1 MGAENGE
8 KSASVRLTTWKE
20 IATFLGRDERTVKRW
35 EESRGLPVRR
45 VPGSGRASVF
55 AYAHELQAWLD
66 GAQDPAPPPEA
77 ASPKSRLPWVAA
89 VLAIMLLATGAAIL
103 FWNRTAAPSARTS
116 HDPVAVALYR
126 SGLHA
131 WQTRTPSGLA
141 RAVTDF
147 NAAIMRDPTYAQAY
161 EGLAE
166 TYNLMREYTSMPA
179 DEAYAKA
186 RDAATRAIALDPSLA
201 GAHAALAFV
210 DFYWLRKVPDARR
223 EFARAVELD
232 PKNAEA
238 RHWYATFLM
247 TVGEFDAA
255 LREIEKAS
263 ELDSESSAILSDKG
277 LILYYAGRT
286 GDALKLLAQMETDQ
300 PELAS
305 PPFYLSVIDLVRGD
319 NESHLREMKH
329 HAVVTHDAG
338 EAALAVAGA
347 KGLAQSGRAGML
359 SGELSARLDAYAKG
373 KGDAYWL
380 AQTYALL
387 GDRSHALLS
396 LAVSVS
402 RREPETIAIKIDP
415 ALSSLKGEPQFFKLR
430 TAAGF

>member
-1 MGAENGE
+1 
-8 KSASVRLTTWKE
+8 L
-20 IATFLGRDERTVKRW
+20 
-35 EESRGLPVRR
+35 
-45 VPGSGRASVF
+45 
-55 AYAHELQAWLD
+55 
-66 GAQDPAPPPEA
+66 A
-77 ASPKSRLPWVAA
+77 AAA
-89 VLAIMLLATGAAIL
+89 VLILLGAAIWL
-103 FWNRTAAPSARTS
+103 LKFQTRPQPEQVR
-116 HDPVAVALYR
+116 DPAAVALYR
-126 SGLHA
+126 SGLHE

-141 RAVTDF
+141 RAVKDF
-147 NAAIMRDPTYAQAY
+147 NAAVTRDPTYAQAY

-166 TYNLMREYTSMPA
+166 TYNLMREYTPMPA

-186 RDAATRAIALDPSLA
+186 RDAATHAIALDPSLA

-232 PKNAEA
+232 PKSAEA
-238 RHWYATFLM
+238 HHWYATFLM

-263 ELDSESSAILSDKG
+263 DLDSESSAILSDKG

-286 GDALKLLAQMETDQ
+286 GDAVKLLAQMETDQ

-319 NESHLREMKH
+319 NEGHLREMNR
-329 HAVVTHDAG
+329 HAAVTHDAR
-338 EAALAVAGA
+338 EAVLTAAGA
-347 KGLAQSGRAGML
+347 KGFAQGGRTGML
-359 SGELSARLDAYAKG
+359 TGELSARLESYAKG

-387 GDRSHALLS
+387 GDRVHALS
-396 LAVSVS
+396 FLAISVS
-402 RREPETIAIKIDP
+402 RREPETIAITIDP
-415 ALSSLKGEPQFFKLR
+415 ELGSLKSEPQFVRLAAR
-430 TAAGF
+430 AGF

>member
-1 MGAENGE
+1 MSVENGGN
-8 KSASVRLTTWKE
+8 ARRLTTWKE

-66 GAQDPAPPPEA
+66 GTQPEPAAVPPPA
-77 ASPKSRLPWVAA
+77 ARPKFAIAVTALAV
-89 VLAIMLLATGAAIL
+89 VLAVAGAATWFL
-103 FWNRTAAPSARTS
+103 NLPPWPSRAPVR
-116 HDPVAVALYR
+116 DPVAVVLYR
-126 SGLHA
+126 SGLHE
-131 WQTRTPSGLA
+131 WQTRTPSGLT
-141 RAVTDF
+141 RAVKDF
-147 NAAIMRDPTYAQAY
+147 NAAIARDPTYAQAY

-359 SGELSARLDAYAKG
+359 SGELSARL
-373 KGDAYWL
+373 
-380 AQTYALL
+380 
-387 GDRSHALLS
+387 
-396 LAVSVS
+396 
-402 RREPETIAIKIDP
+402 
-415 ALSSLKGEPQFFKLR
+415 
-430 TAAGF
+430 